1 MNRRTNKK
9 HRRSSRQ
16 TRRRGGGI
24 EYTISEIQ
32 RYIKESKTIT
42 VIFIQNNLESTSDE
56 IDCASY
62 VLNKLRGTIYPKNT
76 TIDIVIKGIL
86 PKKLKTPIEDIE
98 RKKTVTL
105 QKIDR
110 DTIKDLGNHL
120 IALPSPKI
128 RIMISTMSELRTG
141 LKEFL
146 RKTARRRENLP
157 IVIPCGV
164 RVNAI
169 EFDSILFNNAPAAS
183 VAASAAS
190 SNKLD
195 PALAA
200 SAATSNRL
208 DPTRGC
214 NVCGKTPE
222 SVGRTH
228 HKRCDK
234 CNRNTARRY
243 CSIECQRTNWE
254 NGHKL
259 VHRNNSN
266 QKSNE

>member
-9 HRRSSRQ
+9 HRHSNRH

-24 EYTISEIQ
+24 DDTIREIQ
-32 RYIKESKTIT
+32 KYIHQSQPIT
-42 VIFIQNNLESTSDE
+42 VIFLQNNLESTSDE
-56 IDCASY
+56 ISCVSY
-62 VLNKLRGTIYPKNT
+62 VLNELRGITYPKNT
-76 TIDIVIKGIL
+76 TIDLIVKGAL

-105 QKIDR
+105 KKIDR
-110 DTIKDLGNHL
+110 DTIHDLGNHL
-120 IALPSPKI
+120 MTSPSPNI

-141 LKEFL
+141 LREFL
-146 RKTARRRENLP
+146 RQIARRSQNFP
-157 IVIPCGV
+157 IIIPCGV
-164 RVNAI
+164 LPNAS
-169 EFDSILFNNAPAAS
+169 EFRSILSNNAPVAS
-183 VAASAAS
+183 VAASVAAS

-195 PALAA
+195 PA
-200 SAATSNRL
+200 
-208 DPTRGC
+208 RGC

-222 SVGRTH
+222 SIGKKH
-228 HKRCDK
+228 HSRCVLCD
-234 CNRNTARRY
+234 RNSARRY
-243 CSIECQRTNWE
+243 CSEDCQRKNWE

>member
-1 MNRRTNKK
+1 MNRRTNKRN
-9 HRRSSRQ
+9 RRSNRH

-24 EYTISEIQ
+24 EDTIREIQ
-32 RYIKESKTIT
+32 RYIQQSKPIT
-42 VIFIQNNLESTSDE
+42 VIFLQNNLESTSDE
-56 IDCASY
+56 ISCVSY
-62 VLNKLRGTIYPKNT
+62 VLNELRGTTYPKNT
-76 TIDIVIKGIL
+76 TIDIVIKGAL

-105 QKIDR
+105 KKIDR
-110 DTIKDLGNHL
+110 DTINDLGNYL
-120 IALPSPKI
+120 IAAPSPNI
-128 RIMISTMSELRTG
+128 RIMMSTMSELRTG

-146 RKTARRRENLP
+146 RQTARHNLP

-164 RVNAI
+164 RPNAS
-169 EFDSILFNNAPAAS
+169 EFRSILSNNAPTAS
-183 VAASAAS
+183 VAAS

-195 PALAA
+195 PA
-200 SAATSNRL
+200 R
-208 DPTRGC
+208 PC

-222 SVGRTH
+222 SIGKKH
-228 HKRCDK
+228 HSRCVLCD
-234 CNRNTARRY
+234 RNTARRY
-243 CSIECQRTNWE
+243 CSEECQRKNWE